1 MEILSPLQELDDSLR
16 AFRRPFLR
24 HAPCTLSSPLPPFP
38 SFLPST
44 TVRHHF
50 DNLIIR
56 YRYANNRRTRYSP
69 LAPIAREDREIAFS
83 PILIPLPLSVPLPHL
98 SSSFSTPPMIKFIP
112 PLKRLVQKKM
122 IIRSGLDFYSGNEES
137 PGFSVKLQKLM
148 TPVRGSSVI
157 LIIRWRTCY

>member
-24 HAPCTLSSPLPPFP
+24 HAPCTLSSPPFP

-83 PILIPLPLSVPLPHL
+83 PILIPLPFSVPLPHL
-98 SSSFSTPPMIKFIP
+98 SSSFSPSLMIKFIP
-112 PLKRLVQKKM
+112 PWKDSFRKKWLSDQDLTFT
-122 IIRSGLDFYSGNEES
+122 RVTEES

>member
-24 HAPCTLSSPLPPFP
+24 HAPCTLSSPPFP

-69 LAPIAREDREIAFS
+69 LALIAREDREIAFS
-83 PILIPLPLSVPLPHL
+83 SILIPLPLSVPLPHL
-98 SSSFSTPPMIKFIP
+98 SSSFSLSLMIKFIP
-112 PLKRLVQKKM
+112 PWKDSFRKKWL
-122 IIRSGLDFYSGNEES
+122 SDQDFYSGNEES

>member
-24 HAPCTLSSPLPPFP
+24 HAPCTLSSPPFP

-98 SSSFSTPPMIKFIP
+98 SSSFSPPPMIKF
-112 PLKRLVQKKM
+112 VQKKM

>member
-24 HAPCTLSSPLPPFP
+24 HAPCTLSSPPFP

-98 SSSFSTPPMIKFIP
+98 SSSFSLSLMIKFIP
-112 PLKRLVQKKM
+112 PWKDSFRKKWL
-122 IIRSGLDFYSGNEES
+122 SDQDFYSGNEES

>member
-24 HAPCTLSSPLPPFP
+24 HAPCTLSSPPFP

-83 PILIPLPLSVPLPHL
+83 SILIPLPLSVPLPHL
-98 SSSFSTPPMIKFIP
+98 SSSFSLSLMIKFIP
-112 PLKRLVQKKM
+112 PWKDSFRKKWL
-122 IIRSGLDFYSGNEES
+122 SDQDFYSGNEES

>member
-24 HAPCTLSSPLPPFP
+24 HAPCTLSSPPFP

-83 PILIPLPLSVPLPHL
+83 SILIPLPLSVPLPHL
-98 SSSFSTPPMIKFIP
+98 SSSFSPSLMIKFIP
-112 PLKRLVQKKM
+112 PWKDSFRKKWL
-122 IIRSGLDFYSGNEES
+122 SDQDFYSSNEES

-148 TPVRGSSVI
+148 TPIRGSSVI